1 MQKWL
6 PKAEAARDES
16 GCAVTLG
23 YAKEFQEAVTGLS
36 GFGRLF

>member
-16 GCAVTLG
+16 GCSVTLG
-23 YAKEFQEAVTGLS
+23 YAKEFQDAMTGWTS
-36 GFGRLF
+36 FGRMI